1 MKKGI
6 LSIVPAAFFFNAME
20 IALKFSSGSFSA
32 VQLALLRF
40 LIGGLILLPPAARE
54 IRREKGAFRR
64 NGVPGGA
71 ER

>member
-6 LSIVPAAFFFNAME
+6 LSIVPAAFFF
-20 IALKFSSGSFSA
+20 SV

-54 IRREKGAFRR
+54 IRREKGVFRCG
-64 NGVPGGA
+64 GVPGGA

>member
-6 LSIVPAAFFFNAME
+6 LSIVPAAFFF
-20 IALKFSSGSFSA
+20 SV